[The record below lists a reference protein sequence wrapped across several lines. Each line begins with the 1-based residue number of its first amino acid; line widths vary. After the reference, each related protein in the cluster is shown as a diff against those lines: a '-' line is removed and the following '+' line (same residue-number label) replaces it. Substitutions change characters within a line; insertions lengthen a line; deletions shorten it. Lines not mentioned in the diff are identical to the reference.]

1 MYILIMYII
10 FVLLHLV
17 ITRWVVSLSR
27 KTFILVDT
35 EDCAQKLRCVFY
47 EIDHRLEILDSGTRV
62 KVQYH
67 MCKNSSHILYSN
79 YSKLLLG
86 HTVVVVSLSG
96 KPSIHFIDL
105 CVPYLYLIDS
115 SSDHVAHVICIK

>member
-1 MYILIMYII
+1 M
-10 FVLLHLV
+10 
-17 ITRWVVSLSR
+17 SR

-67 MCKNSSHILYSN
+67 ILIIGWRYWIAGPELRYSTI
-79 YSKLLLG
+79 YARILG
-86 HTVVVVSLSG
+86 PFYIVIIVS
-96 KPSIHFIDL
+96 
-105 CVPYLYLIDS
+105 YY
-115 SSDHVAHVICIK
+115 IKWVKTS